1 MSPGEDAHNSEP
13 GAPKREVEYVV
24 VAPGTFEEEALET
37 AVETLGENRSTFVDG
52 PEDLPEKPVE
62 RGRVVL
68 YRYGHEVEFV
78 RELVETLEEGAGRS
92 AAVCV
97 IDDGAS
103 QAATTSLREGASDYV
118 FVRQLQSPNLEAALC
133 AALDR
138 HRASERDRRV
148 QRELEERSSELLGV
162 NALAN
167 GVSNVLDRDII
178 VRRGLWVLAGVCEQD
193 SAAML
198 EIRPRPTTD
207 EDANSDESAEEHL
220 ARTAT
225 FSTGDHPIVDERVD
239 LDRSWRNIIEENYV
253 AILEGEPDEDV
264 FPGLSP
270 FWSESP
276 EGKLTLVPVRASQS
290 AIGALVLA
298 DIDGDGDLAV
308 SRDGL
313 RAMALHLGSALE
325 NARLFEEVTAARDS
339 LEETQDQLVHAEKF
353 AAVGVLA
360 AEIAHEINN
369 PASFVISNLSV
380 MDEYAESIAEFLD
393 ELDAFIDRDVPELAE
408 TFDELKEE
416 YDMEYLR
423 DDMDSLLSRSLSGM
437 QRIHQI
443 VQDLRY
449 LSREQGEEPGWVE
462 LEGLL
467 DATVNLVRHEAKFRA
482 EIERDYGDIPQVM
495 SDSSRLSQV
504 FLNLLMNAV
513 QAIETGDVED
523 NYVRI
528 ATAHDDESVV
538 VTIEDSGEGI
548 PPEVEDR
555 IFDAFYT
562 TKETGEGT
570 GLGLSI
576 SRDIVRS
583 LGGEIDYDSEPGE
596 GTTFWVRIPIRAAKF
611 EEDRDLRDSGYYDTP
626 PGLDDISDEIF
637 ET

>member
-1 MSPGEDAHNSEP
+1 VEP
-13 GAPKREVEYVV
+13 EVDYVIV
-24 VAPGTFEEEALET
+24 GPEAFEEEALEA
-37 AVETLGENRSTFVDG
+37 AVETLGTDRCTSVDT
-52 PEDLPEKPVE
+52 PEEIPEE
-62 RGRVVL
+62 SETRGRILL
-68 YRYGHEVEFV
+68 YRHGHEVEFV
-78 RELVETLEEGAGRS
+78 RKLVETLEHGEGRS

-97 IDDGAS
+97 VDDGAW
-103 QAATTSLREGASDYV
+103 QEATTSMREGASDYV
-118 FVRQLQSPNLEAALC
+118 FLRQLRSPNLEASLF

-138 HRASERDRRV
+138 DCAANGDRLV

-162 NALAN
+162 NALAS
-167 GVSNVLDRDII
+167 GVSNVLDRDVII
-178 VRRGLWVLAGVCEQD
+178 RRGLWVFAGVCDQD

-198 EIRPRPTTD
+198 EIRPRPTGPET
-207 EDANSDESAEEHL
+207 APSDVSEEQFLH
-220 ARTAT
+220 RTAT
-225 FSTGDHPIVDERVD
+225 FSTGEMQLVDERISFD
-239 LDRSWRNIIEENYV
+239 GSWQTIIEENHV

-264 FPGLSP
+264 FPGLGP

-276 EGKLTLVPVRASQS
+276 ERTLTLVPVRASQS
-290 AIGALVLA
+290 AVGAIVLA
-298 DIDGDGDLAV
+298 DLDGDADLAV

-325 NARLFEEVTAARDS
+325 NVRLFEEITDARDS

-380 MDEYAESIAEFLD
+380 MDDYAESIAEFLD
-393 ELDAFIDRDVPELAE
+393 ELDASIDQDTPELEE
-408 TFDELKEE
+408 TFEQLKDE

-449 LSREQGEEPGWVE
+449 LSRERGEEPGWIE

-467 DATVNLVRHEAKFRA
+467 DATVNLVQQEAKFRA
-482 EIERDYGDIPQVM
+482 VLERDFGDVPQVM

-513 QAIETGDVED
+513 QAIEPGGVED
-523 NYVRI
+523 DFIRI
-528 ATAHDDESVV
+528 ATRRDEDSVV

-548 PPEVEDR
+548 PPDVKDR
-555 IFDAFYT
+555 IFEPFFT

-583 LGGEIDYDSEPGE
+583 LGGEIDYDSEPSE
-596 GTTFWVRIPIRAAKF
+596 GTTFRVEIPIRAAKF

-626 PGLDDISDEIF
+626 PGLDDIPDEIF
-637 ET
+637 EP